1 MPPGIKLK
9 WFRIAVPYMA
19 FESNL
24 QWLSSVKADAPD
36 AAFEKVMEAIQGVL
50 PGEEYRKLERVLSG
64 L

>member
-1 MPPGIKLK
+1 
-9 WFRIAVPYMA
+9 MA

-50 PGEEYRKLERVLSG
+50 PGEEYRKLERVLNG